1 VADRRGGGGRVTDA
15 LRAAFEALPAG
26 PVPSWLAPLRRAGMD
41 RFSEVGF
48 PTARDEEWRFT
59 PVAPI
64 ARTPFAPA
72 ASPTKPVVRADLSR
86 FSFGHPEWPA
96 LVFVNGRLAPELSMV
111 PALPAGVILTSL
123 AEALVTHQELVEP
136 HLARQAG
143 PDATPFTAL
152 NAAFI
157 QDGAFLRIPK
167 DADLTDPVSF
177 VFVTT
182 ADQAGR
188 MTHPRNLVV
197 VESGAR
203 ASLVEMYVG
212 LDDAA
217 AYFTNTVTEVALGAN
232 AWLEHTRIQRESEA
246 AYHVAF
252 SHVHQ
257 DRDSHY
263 RSFAL
268 AMGAAISRHNLH
280 TRLDAPN
287 TEALLYGLT
296 IAHGD
301 QLVDNHTA
309 IYHVQP
315 DCRSWEVYKAIL
327 DGRARGVFNG
337 KVLVTPEAQKTDAKQ
352 TNRTLL
358 LSAEAKVN
366 TKPQLEIFADDVKC
380 THGAVVG
387 YLDELPRFYFT
398 SRGIPAARAEHL
410 LTYAFAAEVLNE
422 VQVEAVRTE
431 LDRVVRERLGITE
444 G

>member
-1 VADRRGGGGRVTDA
+1 MNDAIQRAFDA
-15 LRAAFEALPAG
+15 LPLAGRMPA
-26 PVPSWLAPLRRAGMD
+26 WLAPLRRAGMD
-41 RFSEVGF
+41 RFAEVGF
-48 PTARDEEWRFT
+48 PGTRDEEWRFT
-59 PVAPI
+59 PIAPI
-64 ARTPFAPA
+64 ARTPFGPA
-72 ASPTKPVVRADLSR
+72 TPPARTVGRDDLAA
-86 FSFGHPEWPA
+86 FTFGHPEWPS
-96 LVFVNGRLAPELSMV
+96 LVFVNGRLSPELSTV
-111 PALPAGVILTSL
+111 PALPAGVLLTSL
-123 AEALVTHQELVEP
+123 AEALATRPELVEP
-136 HLARQAG
+136 HLARQAD
-143 PDATPFTAL
+143 PEATPFTAL

-157 QDGAFLRIPK
+157 QDGAFLHIPK
-167 DADLTDPVSF
+167 DADLKDPFVL

-182 ADQAGR
+182 PDQGGR
-188 MTHPRNLVV
+188 MSHPRNLVV
-197 VESGAR
+197 VEPGAR
-203 ASLVEMYVG
+203 ASLVEIYVG
-212 LDDAA
+212 LDQAA
-217 AYFTNTVTEVALGAN
+217 AYLTNTVTEVVLRAS

-246 AYHVAF
+246 AWHMAF

-263 RSFAL
+263 RSFTL

-287 TEALLYGLT
+287 TEALLYGLS

-315 DCRSWEVYKAIL
+315 DCRSWEMYKAIL
-327 DGRARGVFNG
+327 DDRARGVFNG

-358 LSAEAKVN
+358 LSPEAKIN

-380 THGAVVG
+380 THGATVG

-398 SRGIPAARAEHL
+398 SRGIPAERAEKL
-410 LTYAFAAEVLNE
+410 LTYAFAAEVLDE
-422 VQVEAVRTE
+422 VRVDAVRTE
-431 LDRVVRERLGITE
+431 LDRVVRQRLGVVE

>member
-1 VADRRGGGGRVTDA
+1 
-15 LRAAFEALPAG
+15 
-26 PVPSWLAPLRRAGMD
+26 MD

-48 PTARDEEWRFT
+48 PTVRDEEWRFT

-64 ARTPFAPA
+64 ARTPFIPA
-72 ASPTKPVVRADLSR
+72 TPPARPVARGDLAA
-86 FSFGHPEWPA
+86 FTFGHPEWPS
-96 LVFVNGRLAPELSMV
+96 LVFVNGRLSPELSNL
-111 PALPAGVILTSL
+111 PALPAGVVLTSM
-123 AEALVTHQELVEP
+123 AEALATRPELVEP

-157 QDGAFLRIPK
+157 QDGVFLRIPK
-167 DADLTDPVSF
+167 DADLGDPFVF

-182 ADQAGR
+182 PDQGGR

-197 VESGAR
+197 VEPGAR
-203 ASLVEMYVG
+203 ASLVEMYIG
-212 LDDAA
+212 LDNDS
-217 AYFTNTVTEVALGAN
+217 AYLTNTVTEVVLGAN

-246 AYHVAF
+246 AWHVAF
-252 SHVHQ
+252 SHVRQ

-287 TEALLYGLT
+287 TEALLYGLS

-309 IYHVQP
+309 IYHLQP
-315 DCRSWEVYKAIL
+315 NCRSWEVYKAIL
-327 DGRARGVFNG
+327 DDRARGVFNG

-352 TNRTLL
+352 TNRSLL
-358 LSAEAKVN
+358 LSPEAKID

-380 THGAVVG
+380 THGATVG
-387 YLDELPRFYFT
+387 YLDELPKFYFT
-398 SRGIPAARAEHL
+398 SRGIPAPQAEKL
-410 LTYAFAAEVLNE
+410 LTYAFAAEVLDE
-422 VQVEAVRTE
+422 VRVDAVRGA
-431 LDRVVRERLGITE
+431 LDRVVRRRMGVME